1 MDRRLNARLAQLW
14 PSDEATFRR
23 TQGTYGRAHAA
34 RHWCS
39 SDCTQTDSEEARQLS
54 KQAKMSED
62 IQTLKWLDQVYRR
75 GAAEKHL
82 VAKAHQNP
90 REQKQRLRGVVERPS
105 SLGQENPC
113 KRRQKMP
120 KRDEV

>member
-1 MDRRLNARLAQLW
+1 MKTHL
-14 PSDEATFRR
+14 
-23 TQGTYGRAHAA
+23 
-34 RHWCS
+34 CS
-39 SDCTQTDSEEARQLS
+39 SDSTQTDSEEARQLS
-54 KQAKMSED
+54 KQAKMSEE
-62 IQTLKWLDQVYRR
+62 IQTLKWLDRVYRR

-82 VAKAHQNP
+82 VAKAHENP
-90 REQKQRLRGVVERPS
+90 REQKQRLRGVVEKLF